1 VVFLLLVV
9 SPRIIRA
16 SDSAGD
22 FPEGLD
28 SVDPNDLIEAL
39 DDTRALVGAAHD
51 VITKVANN
59 QQLTLDDYNN
69 LATTAANF
77 IPAKVAGVNV
87 IAMGP
92 FTQFVIDTASYMGNP
107 NADTAGKI
115 ELDATEALGPV
126 SGFVS
131 AAAGF
136 AGSSSVSIEAG
147 IHDLASAIGQ
157 LMGSWGDSGGIS
169 ITGGNNDGS
178 TQTDPGNNSGL
189 QPDVPDG
196 GYPANPVELPI
207 TPSNPT
213 PPPPPAWTPNY
224 TMMNMCEEMG
234 SEESPLVA
242 RSECAQAF
250 QRDHL
255 LAMIRGKVARQDT
268 EEESRQPPSAR
279 VKRDPICSTVFWG
292 LPKRLRGTYPRYA
305 APVIQRIKPET
316 LMAAFE
322 YARGDSEPL
331 ALVFAADSSATL
343 SAYRGAVS
351 TCIQTT
357 FGFVVEN
364 VYSQDG
370 LLVYQFSPREA
381 RGRVRYY
388 GAQWLVAMKG
398 KEATICSPVIPDS
411 RHYPPGIRLISWQ
424 VLAKDRMAIRE
435 IYRYFRRALSARH
448 ETRLQWQKAP
458 ETWIQDA
465 TMNRDRLTA
474 SVFHRG
480 LPSVAEVEVRMWP
493 RTYDVAEG
501 TRLVYHVSLERGV
514 NFFSARLPWFPGA
527 ASVEVRDGASKSLSF
542 LQREVVP
549 LADTH
554 VSETAGSTEL
564 REGLMPLLGYQ
575 RGIVATG
582 KAPMIHLPFA
592 SFKQRPLD
600 LRRTTGMAF
609 DLDVDVATELT
620 ARVRTRL
627 VGPLDQ
633 GPVAYMKLHAGRNT
647 IELPWSSFDTVPASG
662 FGVTVHLQ
670 ACDKKSQM
678 VEATIRQAAVVSDSQ
693 FGRYLGTGSVVID
706 FGAPPDLA
714 VVHDHLVTYSSKP
727 PAWLPPLTAEEEPA
741 KRLAGQIR
749 ILAPGHEHPVRLML
763 SEKGVQDRLGV
774 EATTIGACTFH
785 PASGLIGGKPAISAG
800 VIAFPLPE
808 RMLNRM
814 AAFELGPPRSGR
826 SQAWRT
832 ASLAA
837 VCLGGVM
844 FVGVVYWAGRRG
856 FRVSRRGA
864 LLAASLLGVSAIT
877 AGFCYAFIPRSAPFN
892 VSWPYEDGKLELVSQ
907 EEPNFAVMPTIGP
920 AVVDPIGPSPDIKV
934 RDSSSLPRSATAAEE
949 TIFADFN
956 RGRVTVFGGTVGG
969 FTSPGA
975 ECTAECVDAVRDG
988 NVGKVLQIKSVV
1000 PPSSFSGV
1008 WFTNPPNGIDTSPYR
1023 IIRFDARSDGVGAS
1037 WTLEFKRQKQIIGAC
1052 RIVLPGG
1059 QWYPVDVPLADLARS
1074 QPGALAFDELVF
1086 KFTAPSSSVLLGN
1099 VRFVK

>member
-1 VVFLLLVV
+1 MFTRLSSLRRYMVRRGSGNSFRGKRRRRAPAGIYTFTAARLIWLTAPLLCLLPSDTTCVGQTGTQSAPIV
-9 SPRIIRA
+9 GTQTGAPGVNDLSIQLSDLGPFSSDTNASVNTGVPSVTLNFDTPLLQPKDDGEPPDSPPDTPKSQFDPYNDPRG
-16 SDSAGD
+16 DLNVPPGLPPDFND
-22 FPEGLD
+22 FPGPDESD
-28 SVDPNDLIEAL
+28 PSV
-39 DDTRALVGAAHD
+39 
-51 VITKVANN
+51 
-59 QQLTLDDYNN
+59 
-69 LATTAANF
+69 
-77 IPAKVAGVNV
+77 PA
-87 IAMGP
+87 
-92 FTQFVIDTASYMGNP
+92 
-107 NADTAGKI
+107 
-115 ELDATEALGPV
+115 
-126 SGFVS
+126 
-131 AAAGF
+131 
-136 AGSSSVSIEAG
+136 
-147 IHDLASAIGQ
+147 
-157 LMGSWGDSGGIS
+157 
-169 ITGGNNDGS
+169 
-178 TQTDPGNNSGL
+178 
-189 QPDVPDG
+189 
-196 GYPANPVELPI
+196 
-207 TPSNPT
+207 
-213 PPPPPAWTPNY
+213 PPPPAWTPNY
-224 TMMNMCEEMG
+224 SMMEMCEEMG
-234 SEESPLVA
+234 SEEGPTTA
-242 RSECAQAF
+242 RMELAQAF

-255 LAMIRGKVARQDT
+255 LGMIREMAASQNAKDDRSLQSKTRQEGD
-268 EEESRQPPSAR
+268 PLCSAR
-279 VKRDPICSTVFWG
+279 YWY
-292 LPKRLRGTYPRYA
+292 LPNALSGAFARHALPA
-305 APVIQRIKPET
+305 IQRIKPEVS
-316 LMAAFE
+316 MAAFE
-322 YARGDSEPL
+322 YMKQGDSEPL

-343 SAYRGAVS
+343 SAYRGAAS
-351 TCIQTT
+351 TCMQTT
-357 FGFVVEN
+357 FGFVVERISS
-364 VYSQDG
+364 YRG
-370 LLVYQFSPREA
+370 LLVYQLCARAPVRSPP
-381 RGRVRYY
+381 YY
-388 GAQWLVAMKG
+388 GIQWLVAIKG
-398 KEATICSPVIPDS
+398 NEAMISNPVIPDS
-411 RHYPPGIRLISWQ
+411 RQYPPGTRLLSYQIL
-424 VLAKDRMAIRE
+424 VKDRTLIRE
-435 IYRYFRRALSARH
+435 ICRHFGQALAVKYGVRF
-448 ETRLQWQKAP
+448 QGQKAAV
-458 ETWIQDA
+458 TWLQDA

-474 SVFHRG
+474 RVFHRG

-592 SFKQRPLD
+592 SFKQRPFD

-609 DLDVDVATELT
+609 DLDVDVAAELT
-620 ARVRTRL
+620 ARVRTKL

-662 FGVTVHLQ
+662 FGVTVSLQ

-678 VEATIRQAAVVSDSQ
+678 VEATIRQAAIVSDSQ

-727 PAWLPPLTAEEEPA
+727 PAWLPPLMADEEPA

-774 EATTIGACTFH
+774 EATAIGACTFH
-785 PASGLIGGKPAISAG
+785 PASGLIGGRPAITAG

-864 LLAASLLGVSAIT
+864 LLAASLLGVSVIT
-877 AGFCYAFIPRSAPFN
+877 AGFCYARIPRSAPFN
-892 VSWPYEDGKLELVSQ
+892 AAWPYEDGELELVSQ
-907 EEPNFAVMPTIGP
+907 QEPNFAVMPTIGP
-920 AVVDPIGPSPDIKV
+920 AVIDPIGPSPDIKV
-934 RDSSSLPRSATAAEE
+934 RDSSSLPRSVTAAEE

-1023 IIRFDARSDGVGAS
+1023 ILRFDARSDGVGAS
-1037 WTLEFKRQKQIIGAC
+1037 WMLEFKRQKQIIGAC

-1059 QWYPVDVPLADLARS
+1059 QWYPVDVPLADLARN
-1074 QPGALAFDELVF
+1074 QPGGLVFDELVF
-1086 KFTAPSSSVLLGN
+1086 KFTAPSSSVLLGT